1 LQDHSLKILPGDI
14 IAASAIIIGFGLTV
28 IMFRIQRELLVREN
42 PDKYPG
48 WPSWLAW
55 SDYLILFSALLGFGA
70 VVLVLAFS
78 LLALASAFCAAAVI
92 LQSAYFPAILA
103 HYRIEIGKNRTGKR
117 QKGEPA
123 EKWIV
128 RLATVIALIISI
140 LVWQHAQ
147 P

>member
-1 LQDHSLKILPGDI
+1 LLDHAARILPGDI
-14 IAASAIIIGFGLTV
+14 IAASAIIVGFGLTV

-48 WPSWLAW
+48 WPIWLAW

-78 LLALASAFCAAAVI
+78 LLAIASAFCAAAVI
-92 LQSAYFPAILA
+92 LQFAYFPAILA

-117 QKGEPA
+117 EKGEPW

-128 RLATVIALIISI
+128 RLAAVIALIVAI
-140 LVWQHAQ
+140 LVWQHSR